1 MEFTDDHCIANR
13 GQGFA
18 IETERLI
25 LYPTAN
31 ESMERLIAAEH
42 DAEMKQAYSE
52 MLQGC
57 VQNPNERIW
66 YAVWYIELK
75 NSPRTIVG
83 DFCFKGLNAD
93 GMVEIGYGLYDGCC
107 GRGYMTEALEAVCK
121 WAVLQPRVKRIEAET
136 APENNASQRVLF
148 RRRLYADGCHR
159 GRGSAVC
166 FFEYTKQLNRIQ

>member
-1 MEFTDDHCIANR
+1 
-13 GQGFA
+13 
-18 IETERLI
+18 
-25 LYPTAN
+25 
-31 ESMERLIAAEH
+31 
-42 DAEMKQAYSE
+42 

-93 GMVEIGYGLYDGCC
+93 GTVEIGYGLYDGCC

-136 APENNASQRVLF
+136 APENTASQRVLF
-148 RRRLYADGCHR
+148 RVGFMPTGAIGEEGPRFVFL
-159 GRGSAVC
+159 S
-166 FFEYTKQLNRIQ
+166 TPNN

>member
-1 MEFTDDHCIANR
+1 MEFNDDHCIANR
-13 GQGFA
+13 EQGFA
-18 IETERLI
+18 IETESLI
-25 LYPTAN
+25 LYPIAN
-31 ESMERLIAAEH
+31 ESMELLIAAEH

-93 GMVEIGYGLYDGCC
+93 GTVEIGYGLYDGCC

-121 WAVLQPRVKRIEAET
+121 WAVLQPHVKRIEAET
-136 APENNASQRVLF
+136 GSGEQCFPACTVP
-148 RRRLYADGCHR
+148 RRLYADGCHR
-159 GRGSAVC
+159 GRGAAVC

>member
-1 MEFTDDHCIANR
+1 MELNDDHCIANR
-13 GQGFA
+13 EQGFA

-31 ESMERLIAAEH
+31 ESMELLIAAEH

-93 GMVEIGYGLYDGCC
+93 GTVEIGYGLYDGCC
-107 GRGYMTEALEAVCK
+107 GRGYMTEALSR
-121 WAVLQPRVKRIEAET
+121 LQMGRSPT
-136 APENNASQRVLF
+136 ARKANRSRNCSGEQCFPACTVP
-148 RRRLYADGCHR
+148 RRLYADGCHR

>member
-1 MEFTDDHCIANR
+1 MKFNDNR
-13 GQGFA
+13 RVENYENSP
-18 IETERLI
+18 ILETERLI
-25 LYPTAN
+25 LYPITN
-31 ESMERLIAAEH
+31 EETEHLIADEQ

-75 NSPRTIVG
+75 NSPHTIVG

-107 GRGYMTEALEAVCK
+107 GHGYMTETLEAVCK
-121 WAVLQPRVKRIEAET
+121 WAVLQPHVKRIEAET
-136 APENNASQRVLF
+136 APENSASQRVLF
-148 RRRLYADGCHR
+148 RVGFVPTGAIGEEGPRFVFL
-159 GRGSAVC
+159 S
-166 FFEYTKQLNRIQ
+166 TPNN